1 MSYERD
7 ADEALCRPIGV
18 YEPGAGSESELH
30 DLLSAAGDACISFY
44 MANHVSDMGA
54 RPQPEKK
61 LWSIGQELYLAKQK
75 GR

>member
-1 MSYERD
+1 MNDPRRSNYSGLIETT
-7 ADEALCRPIGV
+7 
-18 YEPGAGSESELH
+18 EPGDGSESELH